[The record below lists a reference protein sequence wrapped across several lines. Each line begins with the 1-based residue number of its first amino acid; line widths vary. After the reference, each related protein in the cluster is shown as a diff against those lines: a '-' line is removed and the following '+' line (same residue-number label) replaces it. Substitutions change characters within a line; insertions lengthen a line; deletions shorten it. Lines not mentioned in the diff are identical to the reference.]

1 MARGICEPIR
11 ADRRNRIAYRSLD
24 VACSPADDSPESP
37 MPRASWNGF
46 LKISLV
52 SCPVYLSPATTESK
66 RIRLNQLNA
75 STGNRLKQQFIDS
88 ETGEVVE
95 RDQVA
100 KGYEFERGQYVTVDD
115 EELKTLQIESSKI
128 IDLSQFVD
136 RSEVDPVYL
145 DAPYYVYPDG
155 AIATETFRVIGE
167 AMAAKDLVAMGRVTI
182 ASRERLVLI
191 EPRGAGLLMWTLHS
205 ADEVRAA
212 EFDKAGDEVDS
223 DMLAIAETIM
233 ERRKAGFDPANFR
246 DRYQDALRELVEGK
260 LKGVATPT
268 REVTEP
274 PKVINL
280 MEALKRSLAQEGG
293 AEVSETGTAA
303 RTGRG
308 KVATQERRQ
317 AALLLP
323 VSGGRKR
330 RETATEKPAASTA
343 RSRKKA

>member
-1 MARGICEPIR
+1 
-11 ADRRNRIAYRSLD
+11 
-24 VACSPADDSPESP
+24 

-46 LKISLV
+46 LKLSLV
-52 SCPVYLSPATTESK
+52 SCPIYLSPATTESK

-75 STGNRLKQQFIDS
+75 ATGNRLKQQLIDS

-100 KGYEFERGQYVTVDD
+100 KGYEFERGRYVTVDD
-115 EELKTLQIESSKI
+115 EELKALQIESSKI

-136 RSEVDPVYL
+136 RSAVDPVYL

-167 AMAAKDLVAMGRVTI
+167 AMAAKDLVAIGRVTI
-182 ASRERLVLI
+182 TSRERLVLI

-205 ADEVRAA
+205 TDEVRTA
-212 EFDKAGDEVDS
+212 EFDKGGGEVDS

-233 ERRKAGFDPANFR
+233 ERRRSDFDPATFR
-246 DRYQDALRELVEGK
+246 DRYQDALRELVDGK
-260 LKGVATPT
+260 LKGVARPAQ
-268 REVTEP
+268 EIAEP

-280 MEALKRSLAQEGG
+280 MDALKRSLAQESG
-293 AEVSETGTAA
+293 AETVTAA
-303 RTGRG
+303 KTGRG
-308 KVATQERRQ
+308 KVAAQERRQ

-330 RETATEKPAASTA
+330 REAATEKPAASATA

>member
-1 MARGICEPIR
+1 
-11 ADRRNRIAYRSLD
+11 
-24 VACSPADDSPESP
+24 

-46 LKISLV
+46 LKLSLV

-75 STGNRLKQQFIDS
+75 ATGNRLKQQLIDS
-88 ETGEVVE
+88 ETGEIVE

-100 KGYEFERGQYVTVDD
+100 KGYEFERGRFVTVGDD
-115 EELKTLQIESSKI
+115 ELKALQIESSKI

-136 RSEVDPVYL
+136 RSDVDPVYL
-145 DAPYYVYPDG
+145 DAPYYLYPDG

-167 AMAAKDLVAMGRVTI
+167 AMAAKDLVALGRVTI

-212 EFDKAGDEVDS
+212 EFDKAGGEVDR

-233 ERRKAGFDPANFR
+233 ERRKSSFEPASFR
-246 DRYQDALRELVEGK
+246 DRYQDALRELVDTK
-260 LKGVATPT
+260 LKGEVRPT
-268 REVTEP
+268 REVAEP

-280 MEALKRSLAQEGG
+280 MEALKRSLAQESG
-293 AEVSETGTAA
+293 AEVAQTITAPK
-303 RTGRG
+303 TGRG
-308 KVATQERRQ
+308 KVAAPERRQ

-330 RETATEKPAASTA
+330 RVAATEKPAAATPL
-343 RSRKKA
+343 RSRKRA